1 MNDLSISGKDWRYKN
16 YDSNYVSFLK
26 ENYSL
31 DEIVAKLIS
40 IRNIN
45 KEYVNSFLRPSIRDL
60 IPNPDN
66 LKGMDKAIERLI
78 KAIKKK
84 KK

>member
-45 KEYVNSFLRPSIRDL
+45 KEYVKTPIQ
-60 IPNPDN
+60 P
-66 LKGMDKAIERLI
+66 
-78 KAIKKK
+78 
-84 KK
+84 